1 MHKKIKCPKCDNED
15 LSFVSGT
22 KKGLNVFLLLIVAV
36 LGVAVIITLFVSGY
50 IWGAVIAIIIF
61 SIILSIL
68 KVIQAKRKEEVHTK
82 AICRDCGHKWFID

>member
-61 SIILSIL
+61 FYYSFNFESDSI
-68 KVIQAKRKEEVHTK
+68 KTKRRSSH
-82 AICRDCGHKWFID
+82 

>member
-61 SIILSIL
+61 SIILSISNS
-68 KVIQAKRKEEVHTK
+68 
-82 AICRDCGHKWFID
+82 FILLYRYRQNQLTNRILPVSV